1 MLNKKFWS
9 SINSIKKIN
18 EKFDICKNF
27 LVVSPDFTCFAT
39 KWEYRIKGILK
50 CDSRYVIYFI
60 SCKCCGKQYV
70 ESATDFKQRFRI
82 HKSDIN
88 TGQIRCCVGTIFLMF
103 LALLLVNLSYAS
115 TVHRKSFCSQWWRY
129 WQFCGK
135 ENNTGKSNY
144 LR

>member
-9 SINSIKKIN
+9 SINSIKKVN
-18 EKFDICKNF
+18 KKFDICKNF
-27 LVVSPDFTCFAT
+27 LVVSLDFTCFAT

-115 TVHRKSFCSQWWRY
+115 TVHRKSFCSQ
-129 WQFCGK
+129 
-135 ENNTGKSNY
+135 
-144 LR
+144 

>member
-9 SINSIKKIN
+9 YINSIKKIN

-27 LVVSPDFTCFAT
+27 LAVSPDFTCFAT

-115 TVHRKSFCSQWWRY
+115 TVHRKSFCSQ
-129 WQFCGK
+129 
-135 ENNTGKSNY
+135 
-144 LR
+144 

>member
-9 SINSIKKIN
+9 SINSIKKVN
-18 EKFDICKNF
+18 KKFDICKNF
-27 LVVSPDFTCFAT
+27 LVVSLDFTCFAT

-70 ESATDFKQRFRI
+70 ESATDFKERFRI

-115 TVHRKSFCSQWWRY
+115 TVHRKSFCSQ
-129 WQFCGK
+129 
-135 ENNTGKSNY
+135 
-144 LR
+144 